1 MATVKPVVTRLNDDA
16 ALIVWANLSQVNDTA
31 EACNSLSE
39 YDDRSVQ
46 ITGDFGTTGN
56 IALHGSNNN
65 TDYVILNDP
74 LGNLI
79 NFGVT
84 GLKQVLEYTRS
95 VKPVLSTPDGSTD
108 LTVTMIAKRKRS

>member
-1 MATVKPVVTRLNDDA
+1 MATVKPAVSNLNDDSV
-16 ALIVWANLSQVNDTA
+16 LIVWAGMSQTNSDA
-31 EACNSLSE
+31 EACNSLSQ

-56 IALHGSNNN
+56 IALHGSNDN
-65 TDYVILNDP
+65 TNYVILNDP

-95 VKPVLSTPDGSTD
+95 VKPVLSTPDGSTN
-108 LTVTMIAKRKRS
+108 LTVTMIAKRKRI